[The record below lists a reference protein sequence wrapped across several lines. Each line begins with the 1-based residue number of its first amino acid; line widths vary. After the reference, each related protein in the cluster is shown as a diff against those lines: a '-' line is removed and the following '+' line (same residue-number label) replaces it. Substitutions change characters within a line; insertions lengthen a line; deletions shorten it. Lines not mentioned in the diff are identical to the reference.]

1 MMKKSPMLP
10 FLFLMSTGTMC
21 FADLGHSTDAKK
33 VEVEVFSHSLQE
45 GSQEWSLLDSEIYN
59 PFSVPITLRDIRS
72 DVGNVKLER
81 SVSVLG
87 TKVWTELKLLQI
99 TGGEVFEIDGTKF
112 RLITN
117 APLNDGEL
125 LQIGLDFGPIG
136 WKSYFY
142 QIKDQTKP

>member
-1 MMKKSPMLP
+1 MNS
-10 FLFLMSTGTMC
+10 
-21 FADLGHSTDAKK
+21 
-33 VEVEVFSHSLQE
+33 EV
-45 GSQEWSLLDSEIYN
+45 YN
-59 PFSVPITLRDIRS
+59 PFSVPITLRDIHS
-72 DVGNVKLER
+72 KAGKVKLER

-99 TGGEVFEIDGTKF
+99 TGGELFEIDGEKY

-117 APLNDGEL
+117 SPLKIGEL

-142 QIKDQTKP
+142 KIKD